1 MKRLFYLLLCI
12 CCILQSLNAQ
22 SVKEVTFSGGAP
34 LDTYIPSITVPV
46 LTEAFKRNGIEFKAL
61 HLPSLR
67 SLESTNAG
75 ILDGELHRVSN
86 FHEVSR
92 GKYPNLIKI
101 DSDLVHVWV
110 VAFSTKS
117 IKINSWKDL
126 KDYYVSYY
134 RGRKNITA
142 ALQNVVPQKQIF
154 RVNNDKKAFEL
165 LSAGRID
172 IVVTERNQGH
182 KILSTYPNFSNISEV
197 GQLQQSIIFAYI
209 NKKYKDLALKI
220 ATSIEEMKRDG
231 TFKRLL
237 EKMSNN
243 SK

>member
-22 SVKEVTFSGGAP
+22 SIKEVTFSGGAP

-86 FHEVSR
+86 FHEVSK

-110 VAFSTKS
+110 VAFSTKN

-172 IVVTERNQGH
+172 IVVTERNQGN
-182 KILSTYPNFSNISEV
+182 KILSKYPKFSSINEV

-220 ATSIEEMKRDG
+220 ATSIDEMKKDG
-231 TFKRLL
+231 TFKRLV

>member
-1 MKRLFYLLLCI
+1 MKRLFYLLLSI

-22 SVKEVTFSGGAP
+22 SIKEVTFSGGAP

-46 LTEAFKRNGIEFKAL
+46 LTEAFKRNGIEFKAI

-67 SLESTNAG
+67 SLESTNSG
-75 ILDGELHRVSN
+75 VLDGELHRVSN
-86 FHEVSR
+86 FHEVSK

-110 VAFSTKS
+110 VAFSTKN
-117 IKINSWKDL
+117 IRINSWKDL
-126 KDYYVSYY
+126 KDYYISYY

-172 IVVTERNQGH
+172 FVVTERNQGN
-182 KILSTYPNFSNISEV
+182 KILSKYPEFSTISEV

-209 NKKYKDLALKI
+209 NKKYKDLAHKI
-220 ATSIEEMKRDG
+220 ATSIDEMKKDG
-231 TFKRLL
+231 TFKRLV

>member
-1 MKRLFYLLLCI
+1 MKRLFYLLLFI
-12 CCILQSLNAQ
+12 CYVLQSLNAQ
-22 SVKEVTFSGGAP
+22 NVKEVTFSGGAP
-34 LDTYIPSITVPV
+34 LDAYIPSITVPV

-67 SLESTNAG
+67 SLESTNSG

-110 VAFSTKS
+110 VAFSTKN

-165 LSAGRID
+165 LAAGRID
-172 IVVTERNQGH
+172 IVVTERNQGN
-182 KILSTYPNFSNISEV
+182 KILSGYPEFSSISEV
-197 GQLQQSIIFAYI
+197 GQLQQSIIYSYI
-209 NKKYKDLALKI
+209 NKKYKDLARKI
-220 ATSIEEMKRDG
+220 ATSIDDMKKDG
-231 TFKRLL
+231 TFKRLF
-237 EKMSNN
+237 ETINN
-243 SK
+243 HSK